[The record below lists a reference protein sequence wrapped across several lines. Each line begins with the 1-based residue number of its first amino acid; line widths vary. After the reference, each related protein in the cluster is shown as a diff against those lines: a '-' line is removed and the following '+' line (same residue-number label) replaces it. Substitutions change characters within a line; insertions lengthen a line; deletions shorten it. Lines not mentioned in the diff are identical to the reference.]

1 MEDTIFAP
9 MTPVG
14 VSAAAL
20 IRISGSRTFEI
31 LGEIFSKPI
40 GDAEGYTAHHG
51 CIVDGDKT
59 KDDVIVTVYRA
70 PKSYTGE
77 DVAEISCHGSPF
89 VSAEIQRLLV
99 KKGARLAQP
108 GEFSKRAFVN
118 GKMDI
123 VQAEAVIDLIESES
137 EKEAEIALLQ
147 IKGGFSAKTEELRQQ
162 LISLSADILAYIDY
176 PDDEIIDV
184 PAAELRKK
192 ITEYCKKLEKWEK
205 SYGSGKIIKDG
216 LRVCITG
223 KPNVGKSSLMN
234 RLSGYDKSIVTD
246 IEGTTRDVIE
256 ETVTVGGLKLRLFDT
271 AGIRESEDAVEK
283 IGVERAAE
291 KTETADLILC
301 LFDLARP
308 FDKDDEK
315 TLSLLEK
322 TKAKKIAV
330 YNKCDKEKVFNGKLP
345 GFDGEVT
352 ISAEKDIGIS
362 ELEKIITD
370 SVSDKTAAD
379 ETVMNARQ
387 YSCIRSALTALQN
400 AVENIELTPD
410 VLLCDVEEA
419 IESLSVMTGK
429 TVSEEIIVNIFSRFC
444 VGK

>member
-40 GDAEGYTAHHG
+40 ENAEGYTAHHG
-51 CIVDGDKT
+51 YIVDGDKT

-205 SYGSGKIIKDG
+205 
-216 LRVCITG
+216 L
-223 KPNVGKSSLMN
+223 
-234 RLSGYDKSIVTD
+234 
-246 IEGTTRDVIE
+246 
-256 ETVTVGGLKLRLFDT
+256 
-271 AGIRESEDAVEK
+271 
-283 IGVERAAE
+283 
-291 KTETADLILC
+291 
-301 LFDLARP
+301 
-308 FDKDDEK
+308 
-315 TLSLLEK
+315 
-322 TKAKKIAV
+322 
-330 YNKCDKEKVFNGKLP
+330 VF
-345 GFDGEVT
+345 
-352 ISAEKDIGIS
+352 
-362 ELEKIITD
+362 
-370 SVSDKTAAD
+370 
-379 ETVMNARQ
+379 
-387 YSCIRSALTALQN
+387 
-400 AVENIELTPD
+400 
-410 VLLCDVEEA
+410 
-419 IESLSVMTGK
+419 SLSFFTLRPINKM
-429 TVSEEIIVNIFSRFC
+429 
-444 VGK
+444 

>member
-20 IRISGSRTFEI
+20 IRISGSKTFEI
-31 LGEIFSKPI
+31 LGEIFSKPL
-40 GDAEGYTAHHG
+40 DKAEGYTAHHG
-51 CIVDGDKT
+51 YISDGDKT
-59 KDDVIVTVYRA
+59 KDDVIVTVYRS

-99 KKGARLAQP
+99 KKGARLALP

-118 GKMDI
+118 GKMDM

-147 IKGGFSAKTEELRQQ
+147 IKGGFSAKTEELRQE
-162 LISLSADILAYIDY
+162 LISLSADILAYVDY

-184 PAAELRKK
+184 PSSELRKK
-192 ITEYCKKLEKWEK
+192 ITECCKKLEKWEK
-205 SYGSGKIIKDG
+205 SYGSGKIIKEG

-256 ETVTVGGLKLRLFDT
+256 ETVSVGGLKLRLFDT
-271 AGIRESEDAVEK
+271 AGIRESGDTVEK

-291 KTETADLILC
+291 KIETANLILC
-301 LFDLARP
+301 LFDLSRP

-315 TLSLLEK
+315 TLILLEK
-322 TKAKKIAV
+322 SKAKKIAV
-330 YNKCDKEKVFNGKLP
+330 YNKCDKEKVFDKTLS

-352 ISAEKDIGIS
+352 ISAENDIGIS

-370 SVSDKTAAD
+370 AVSNETATD

-387 YSCIRSALTALQN
+387 YSCVLSALTALQN

-410 VLLCDVEEA
+410 VLLCDVEAA

-429 TVSEEIIVNIFSRFC
+429 TVSEEIIENIFSRFC